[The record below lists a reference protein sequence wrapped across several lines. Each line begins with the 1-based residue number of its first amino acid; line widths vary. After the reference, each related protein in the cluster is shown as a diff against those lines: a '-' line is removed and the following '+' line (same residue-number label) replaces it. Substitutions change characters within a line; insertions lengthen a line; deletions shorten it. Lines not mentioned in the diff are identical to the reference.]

1 MTFVHHNTGEWQRAK
16 DWMTATRSGGYIKEY
31 NSLEEVDNVFVRQ
44 TFEWMLQ
51 IGEFVTASGSDVY
64 QIRKS
69 N

>member
-1 MTFVHHNTGEWQRAK
+1 MTYVHHNTGEWQRAK
-16 DWMTATRSGGYIKEY
+16 DWMTATRAGGYIKEY
-31 NSLEEVDNVFVRQ
+31 NSLEEVDNAFVRQ